1 MRLIKQSAV
10 MAILEKVQDVD
21 DWVMFLEHLN
31 HAFNIQLSQ
40 LLAVDLQVQALSFS
54 VHHGLNIDADYLN
67 QIALTNVRLEIDDD
81 PRLKKSIS
89 APFQGWMYDSQ
100 HFTEQEINQTQVYQ
114 QVLQPLNIQFGSAI
128 QLIYDQKI
136 CVILAL
142 LTSPHR
148 GALSSSELQPIY
160 DMLPMLQQKIQ
171 QHRHHFEYSTRT
183 LLGSQL
189 IQKLKQPIAMI
200 SLNGIILEMN
210 HEAKQLFENNPHI
223 DIQQRQF
230 IFSEHNQIQ
239 FNQNL
244 FELERNYNLYYQN
257 LSYAQRTK
265 VMILDHHLFLTLDLL
280 LPEKT
285 HKAFGLRPIVLATF
299 SGLKHKAKYQ
309 KELYTQLFMFTPVEH
324 KICEQL
330 LNAHTLK
337 EVATSLDIQVDT
349 IRKHLQSI
357 FKKTRTHR
365 QSELVQLLMQFL

>member
-1 MRLIKQSAV
+1 MS
-10 MAILEKVQDVD
+10 
-21 DWVMFLEHLN
+21 
-31 HAFNIQLSQ
+31 
-40 LLAVDLQVQALSFS
+40 
-54 VHHGLNIDADYLN
+54 
-67 QIALTNVRLEIDDD
+67 LTNLRLEINDD
-81 PRLKKSIS
+81 PRLQKSVS
-89 APFQGWMYDSQ
+89 APFEGWMHDSQ
-100 HFTEQEINQTQVYQ
+100 HFTQQEISQTQVYQ
-114 QVLQPLNIQFGSAI
+114 QVLQPLNIQFGSAV

-142 LTSPHR
+142 MTSPHR
-148 GALSSSELQPIY
+148 GVLSNAELQPIY
-160 DMLPMLQQKIQ
+160 DILPMLQHKVQ

-210 HEAKQLFENNPHI
+210 HEAKHLFKNNPHI

-230 IFSEHNQIQ
+230 VFSEKNQIQ
-239 FNQNL
+239 FKQNL
-244 FELERNYNLYYQN
+244 FELERNYNIYYQN
-257 LSYAQRTK
+257 LTYAQRTK

-309 KELYTQLFMFTPVEH
+309 KELYSQLFMFTPVEH

-330 LNAHTLK
+330 LNAHSLK
-337 EVATSLDIQVDT
+337 EIAILLDLKTDT

-365 QSELVQLLMQFL
+365 QSELIQLLMQFL

>member
-1 MRLIKQSAV
+1 MGLIKQSTV

-89 APFQGWMYDSQ
+89 APFQGWMHDSQ

-189 IQKLKQPIAMI
+189 IQKIKQPIAI
-200 SLNGIILEMN
+200 INLNGTVLELN
-210 HEAKQLFENNPHI
+210 DEARQLCENNPHLRL
-223 DIQQRQF
+223 DQRRF
-230 IFSEHNQIQ
+230 T
-239 FNQNL
+239 FNQYCQSLFSQHL
-244 FELERNYNLYYQN
+244 FELEHNYNHYQT
-257 LSYAQRTK
+257 LDYAQRTK
-265 VMILDHHLFLTLDLL
+265 TLVLDRDLFLTLDLL
-280 LPEKT
+280 IPEKA
-285 HKAFGLRPIVLATF
+285 HKIFGVRPVVLATF
-299 SGLKHKAKYQ
+299 SYLKHKAKYQ
-309 KELYTQLFMFTPVEH
+309 RELYTQIFLFTPVENR
-324 KICEQL
+324 ICEQL
-330 LNAHTLK
+330 LDAKTLK
-337 EVATSLDIQVDT
+337 EISSTLNIQLDTV
-349 IRKHLQSI
+349 RKHLQSI
-357 FKKTRTHR
+357 FAKTKTHR
-365 QSELVQLLMQFL
+365 QSELVQLLMKFL

>member
-1 MRLIKQSAV
+1 MDLIKQSAV
-10 MAILEKVQDVD
+10 MEILEKVQDID
-21 DWVMFLEHLN
+21 DWVIFLEHLN

-54 VHHGLNIDADYLN
+54 VHHGLSIDADYLN
-67 QIALTNVRLEIDDD
+67 QVALTNVRLEIDDD

-89 APFQGWMYDSQ
+89 APFQGWMHDSQ

-189 IQKLKQPIAMI
+189 IQKIKQPIAI
-200 SLNGIILEMN
+200 INLNGTVLELN
-210 HEAKQLFENNPHI
+210 DEAKQLCENNPHLHLY
-223 DIQQRQF
+223 QRR
-230 IFSEHNQIQ
+230 FSFDERCQSLFSRH
-239 FNQNL
+239 L
-244 FELERNYNLYYQN
+244 FELEHNYNHYQT
-257 LSYAQRTK
+257 LDYAQRTK
-265 VMILDHHLFLTLDLL
+265 TLMLDRDLFLTLDLL
-280 LPEKT
+280 IPEKA
-285 HKAFGLRPIVLATF
+285 HKIFGLRPVVLATF
-299 SGLKHKAKYQ
+299 SFLKHKAKYQ
-309 KELYTQLFMFTPVEH
+309 RELYTQIFLFTPVENR
-324 KICEQL
+324 ICEQL
-330 LNAHTLK
+330 LDAKTLK
-337 EVATSLDIQVDT
+337 EISHTLNIQLDTV
-349 IRKHLQSI
+349 RKHLQSI
-357 FKKTRTHR
+357 FSKTKTHR
-365 QSELVQLLMQFL
+365 QSELVQLLMKFL